1 MLNYGSKQNM
11 LHAVIIL
18 QQYSTSKEQKSNLA
32 PLVVQMM
39 FKPIKVMAVS
49 SNMGI
54 RTINGSDVHCSEIL

>member
-1 MLNYGSKQNM
+1 MLSYGSKQNM
-11 LHAVIIL
+11 LHAVVIL

-49 SNMGI
+49 SYMDI
-54 RTINGSDVHCSEIL
+54 RTINGSDVLGSEIL